1 MALYDIRFRGERIM
15 YELGLQEAL
24 AAYSAANPVQSGQAF
39 MDTFY
44 NMGLLMSRTQRLE
57 PW

>member
-1 MALYDIRFRGERIM
+1 MALYDIKFRGERIM

-24 AAYSAANPVQSGQAF
+24 AAYSAANPVQSGQGF

-44 NMGLLMSRTQRLE
+44 NMGLLMFDLV
-57 PW
+57 PG

>member
-1 MALYDIRFRGERIM
+1 M

-44 NMGLLMSRTQRLE
+44 NMGLLMFDLVPGYVSRFVETSRG
-57 PW
+57 